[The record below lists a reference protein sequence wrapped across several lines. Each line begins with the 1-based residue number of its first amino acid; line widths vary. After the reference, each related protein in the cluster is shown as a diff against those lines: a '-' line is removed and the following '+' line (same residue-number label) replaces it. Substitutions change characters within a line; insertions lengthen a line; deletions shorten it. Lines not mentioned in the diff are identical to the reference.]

1 MILDTFRYLVVFL
14 KSFSRILICILGC
27 SICVTVVVLNVH
39 FRSPQTHTMA
49 PWVRRVF
56 IHILPRLLV
65 MRRPGQGEKNNS
77 QKYSVAAAAVR
88 AAAKQ
93 TKLNHFDDYGNGME
107 NQPMLPNS
115 NNGKMMHLDHN
126 DMDVYYKKL
135 PDMPPPPL
143 PSHQNG
149 GKHVDLGSSG
159 RWMVTSTNNG
169 GATATVTSV
178 PNHDLHDRGGSST
191 CGSDED
197 FKMFNDSCEL
207 HGDPYRGYP
216 PTFEC
221 PEIYRALDGVRYI
234 AECTMREEESS
245 KVIFFVLFP
254 LFKA

>member
-1 MILDTFRYLVVFL
+1 
-14 KSFSRILICILGC
+14 
-27 SICVTVVVLNVH
+27 
-39 FRSPQTHTMA
+39 
-49 PWVRRVF
+49 
-56 IHILPRLLV
+56 
-65 MRRPGQGEKNNS
+65 MRRPGQGEKNS

-93 TKLNHFDDYGNGME
+93 SKLNHFADDYGNGME

-115 NNGKMMHLDHN
+115 QNNKMMHLDHN

-135 PDMPPPPL
+135 PDIPPPPV
-143 PSHQNG
+143 NG
-149 GKHVDLGSSG
+149 GKHVEVGSG

-178 PNHDLHDRGGSST
+178 PNHDLHERGSST

-197 FKMFNDSCEL
+197 FKMFADNSCEL

-245 KVIFFVLFP
+245 KVIFNKKTFLLHTQLDNFFFLHIYMYP
-254 LFKA
+254 HIIHSRILSLWKGDM

>member
-1 MILDTFRYLVVFL
+1 
-14 KSFSRILICILGC
+14 
-27 SICVTVVVLNVH
+27 
-39 FRSPQTHTMA
+39 
-49 PWVRRVF
+49 
-56 IHILPRLLV
+56 

-149 GKHVDLGSSG
+149 GKHVDVGSSG

>member
-1 MILDTFRYLVVFL
+1 MILIKKFF
-14 KSFSRILICILGC
+14 

-93 TKLNHFDDYGNGME
+93 TKLNHFTDDYGME

-115 NNGKMMHLDHN
+115 NNGHGNNGKMMHLDHN

-135 PDMPPPPL
+135 PDMPPPPQ
-143 PSHQNG
+143 PPNHHNG
-149 GKHVDLGSSG
+149 GKHLDVGSSG

-178 PNHDLHDRGGSST
+178 PNHDLHDRGSST

-245 KVIFFVLFP
+245 KVIFLLFP
-254 LFKA
+254 PFLRLN